1 MWNQGGDGGGGI
13 EWSEAGTN
21 DGCAEGHTST
31 AVSPSQLRQCQIS
44 IIKSSVL
51 VCAHTNSW
59 VAWEEKVGWEGVV
72 PHQIFFPALS
82 VLSFLNKSQKKKS

>member
-21 DGCAEGHTST
+21 DGCAQGHTST

-59 VAWEEKVGWEGVV
+59 VAWEEKVVVVGVKREGESCASPNLLPCLERVE
-72 PHQIFFPALS
+72 
-82 VLSFLNKSQKKKS
+82 FLE

>member
-51 VCAHTNSW
+51 VCAHTNSC
-59 VAWEEKVGWEGVV
+59 VAREEKVGGEQKRGE
-72 PHQIFFPALS
+72 LC
-82 VLSFLNKSQKKKS
+82 LTKSSSLP

>member
-1 MWNQGGDGGGGI
+1 MWNRGGHGGGI
-13 EWSEAGTN
+13 EWREAGTN
-21 DGCAEGHTST
+21 DGCAQGHTST

-59 VAWEEKVGWEGVV
+59 AAWEGKGGGGTEEGRVV
-72 PHQIFFPALS
+72 PHHIFFPALRE
-82 VLSFLNKSQKKKS
+82 